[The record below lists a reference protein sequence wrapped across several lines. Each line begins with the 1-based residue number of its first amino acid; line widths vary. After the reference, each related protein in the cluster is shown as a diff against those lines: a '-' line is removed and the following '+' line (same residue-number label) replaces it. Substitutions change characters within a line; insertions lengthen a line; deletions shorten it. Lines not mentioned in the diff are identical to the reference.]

1 MALLRRWAPIAPPG
15 IEIPGYRRPSLPGLP
30 KTLSPS
36 EPREGAAVGS
46 PGFQSRARG
55 PALRVLLLALLLA
68 APGLLAA
75 QTASEYDVK
84 AAFLYNFT
92 KFVDWPLAAFPD
104 PNSLKICVLGAD
116 PFGGSLQAV
125 AGEQVANHKL
135 TVVRT
140 ESLAKPTGCQIL
152 FISRSERDRLPQI
165 LAAVK
170 GSPVLTVGDTKG
182 FVDEGVIINFT
193 LEGTKVRFEINTES
207 ADRAGIKISSK
218 LLQLAKRVV
227 PAPGARPGL

>member
-1 MALLRRWAPIAPPG
+1 MALLRRA
-15 IEIPGYRRPSLPGLP
+15 LP
-30 KTLSPS
+30 
-36 EPREGAAVGS
+36 
-46 PGFQSRARG
+46 
-55 PALRVLLLALLLA
+55 LLLALLLA

-92 KFVDWPLAAFPD
+92 KFVDWPPAAFPD
-104 PNSLKICVLGAD
+104 PGSSLKLCVLGAD

-152 FISRSERDRLPQI
+152 FISRSERDHLPQI

-193 LEGTKVRFEINTES
+193 LEGTKVRFEVNTES

-227 PAPGARPGL
+227 SAPGARPGP